1 MLNELETIIN
11 YSFKNKDLIKEALTH
26 PSITHK
32 NKKSEVV
39 NYERL
44 EFLGDAVLG
53 LVIAELLIVEYPN
66 EDEGGLAK
74 RLAALVR
81 GEALALIAIEIGIGK
96 YIRMSEGEE
105 TMGGRNNPSN
115 IENTLEAIIGAI
127 YIDGGLKAA
136 AEFIIRYWKD
146 LAVDMIEPPK
156 DPKTHLQE
164 WAQSKSYKIPEYE
177 VVETVGPS
185 HAPIFTIKLSVN
197 GQEDVFAKGD
207 SKKKAEREA
216 AIIMLKNIGI

>member
-1 MLNELETIIN
+1 MLNELESLIDYKFNNKNLIN
-11 YSFKNKDLIKEALTH
+11 EALTH

-32 NKKSEVV
+32 NKKKELV

-53 LVIAELLIVEYPN
+53 LVIAELLLYQYPN

-74 RLAALVR
+74 RLAALVK
-81 GEALALIAIEIGIGK
+81 GESLAEIAINLGIGK
-96 YIRMSEGEE
+96 YIKMSDGEE
-105 TMGGRNNPSN
+105 SMGGRNNPRN

-127 YIDGGLKAA
+127 YLDGGLEPASD
-136 AEFIIRYWKD
+136 FIKKHWQS
-146 LAVDMIEPPK
+146 LAQKMLQPPK

-164 WAQSKSYKIPEYE
+164 WAQGNGYKIPEYDIIE
-177 VVETVGPS
+177 MVGPS
-185 HAPIFTIKLSVN
+185 HAPIFTVRLSIE
-197 GQEDVFAKGD
+197 GQEDVSARGD

-216 AIIMLKNIGI
+216 ATIMLKKLGL